1 MIGKFFK
8 KLIGGEKP
16 PGSTKAVKAPA
27 EGATAPRSHNQRP
40 DRVDKGA
47 ADSNKNPRSRRR
59 GGGQGRKPSSE
70 TGTNTAVEKPKP
82 NSRHNSRKRA
92 EAAAPAEPWDISQFD
107 VPPLEGKTRF
117 HDFDLE
123 PELMHGIADLG
134 FQYCSPIQAQ
144 SLPHAL
150 KGADVVGKAQTG
162 TGKTA
167 AFLTVIIDDLLKNPI
182 TEKRYAGEA
191 RALVI
196 APTRELVIQIADDAK
211 ALCKHTNLK
220 IHTLVGG
227 MDYARQ
233 QRHLHDELVDI
244 LVATPGRLLDF
255 CGNKDVYLDQL
266 EVLVIDEA
274 DRMLDMGFIPQVRQI
289 VRQAPRREDRQTLFF
304 SATFTDEVRHLV
316 DQWTY
321 KPVTVEIQPES
332 VATDTVTQHVYLSST
347 EEKYT
352 LLYNLIQQEDVESMI
367 VFANRRDE
375 CRDLQ
380 DKLQRHGI
388 KAGLLSGEI
397 AQNKRVSTLDA
408 FKKGTIKVLVATD
421 VAGRGI
427 HISGISHVVNFTL
440 PEEPED
446 YVHRIGRTGRAG
458 KTGTS
463 ISFAC
468 EDDAF
473 RLEPLQALLGK
484 EIKYEQPPAQL
495 LLPTPDLPPA
505 PRRPRQDGP
514 RTRSRS
520 SGNRNRS
527 PRA

>member
-1 MIGKFFK
+1 M
-8 KLIGGEKP
+8 
-16 PGSTKAVKAPA
+16 
-27 EGATAPRSHNQRP
+27 
-40 DRVDKGA
+40 
-47 ADSNKNPRSRRR
+47 
-59 GGGQGRKPSSE
+59 
-70 TGTNTAVEKPKP
+70 
-82 NSRHNSRKRA
+82 
-92 EAAAPAEPWDISQFD
+92 
-107 VPPLEGKTRF
+107 EGKSRF

-123 PELMHGIADLG
+123 PELLHAIADLG
-134 FQYCSPIQAQ
+134 FEYCSPIQAQ

-150 KGADVVGKAQTG
+150 KGRDVVGKAQTG

-167 AFLTVIIDDLLKNPI
+167 AFLTAIIDDLGKNPLAD
-182 TEKRYAGEA
+182 ERYAGEA

-196 APTRELVIQIADDAK
+196 APTRELVIQIAEDAK
-211 ALCKHTNLK
+211 DMCKYTDLK
-220 IHTLVGG
+220 VHTLVGG
-227 MDYARQ
+227 MDYAKQ
-233 QRHLHDELVDI
+233 QRRLHDTLVDI

-255 CGNKDVYLDQL
+255 CRNRDVFLDQL

-289 VRQAPRREDRQTLFF
+289 VRQASRCEERQTLFF
-304 SATFTDEVRHLV
+304 SATFTEEVRRLV
-316 DQWTY
+316 EQWTND
-321 KPVTVEIQPES
+321 PITIEIEPES
-332 VATDTVTQHVYLSST
+332 VATDTVTQHVYLAAT

-352 LLYNLIQQEDVESMI
+352 LLYNLVQDEEVESVI
-367 VFANRRDE
+367 VFANRRDQ

-397 AQNKRVSTLDA
+397 AQNKRVSTLEA
-408 FKKGTIKVLVATD
+408 FKTGKLKVLVATD

-458 KTGTS
+458 KLGTS

-473 RLEPLQALLGK
+473 LLEPIGKLLGAQLK
-484 EIKYEQPPAQL
+484 CEQPPETL
-495 LLPTPDLPPA
+495 LAEPPYLAPA
-505 PRRPRQDGP
+505 PRKPRPDRDGGGARRGGGRP
-514 RTRSRS
+514 G
-520 SGNRNRS
+520 GNRGGPQR
-527 PRA
+527 